1 MVAQRMISQAR
12 PANRDGTAS
21 PPPSSCPNLVF
32 SLSSVLHSA
41 VRASRLPLIGLWV
54 GLTLAIAPVTA
65 RADAYDEVNQKLRAG
80 RHAEAQTQA
89 ERYLQGKPRDPQM
102 RYLLGLVQR
111 ASGKPDAAMETFT
124 RLITEYPEL
133 PEPHNAL
140 ASLYASRGDY
150 EQARISLERAI
161 RARPDYA
168 TALENLGDLQIRLA
182 EQAYCLALKSNAR
195 NDALRARVQALGMQC
210 P

>member
-1 MVAQRMISQAR
+1 MA
-12 PANRDGTAS
+12 
-21 PPPSSCPNLVF
+21 PSSPLAYFVPNLVF

-41 VRASRLPLIGLWV
+41 VHASRPPLIGLLM
-54 GLTLAIAPVTA
+54 GLCIGLALALAPAPA

-80 RHAEAQTQA
+80 RHAEAQVQA

-140 ASLYASRGDY
+140 ASLYAARGDY
-150 EQARISLERAI
+150 EQARLSLERAI

-168 TALENLGDLQIRLA
+168 TALENLGDLQLRLA
-182 EQAYCLALKSNAR
+182 EQAYCQALKSNAR
-195 NDALRARVQALGMQC
+195 NDALRARVQALGLQC

>member
-1 MVAQRMISQAR
+1 MGSRIR
-12 PANRDGTAS
+12 PVKPRWHR
-21 PPPSSCPNLVF
+21 PSSCLRRASTLVF
-32 SLSSVLHSA
+32 SLSSVPHSA
-41 VRASRLPLIGLWV
+41 VRALSLSLIGPLV
-54 GLTLAIAPVTA
+54 GLLLAAAPLFA
-65 RADAYDEVNQKLRAG
+65 RADTYDEVSQKLHTG
-80 RHAEAQTQA
+80 RLAEAQAQA

-111 ASGKPDAAMETFT
+111 ASGKPDVAAETFLKLT
-124 RLITEYPEL
+124 TEYPEL

-150 EQARISLERAI
+150 EQARLSLERAI

-168 TALENLGDLQIRLA
+168 TALENMGDLQLHQA
-182 EQAYCLALKSNAR
+182 EQSYCRALKSDAR
-195 NDALRARVQALGMQC
+195 NERLRARIQSLGMQC

>member
-1 MVAQRMISQAR
+1 M
-12 PANRDGTAS
+12 
-21 PPPSSCPNLVF
+21 F
-32 SLSSVLHSA
+32 SLPSVPHSA
-41 VRASRLPLIGLWV
+41 VRALRLPLIGLLV
-54 GLTLAIAPVTA
+54 GLVLAAAPFAV
-65 RADAYDEVNQKLRAG
+65 RADAYDEVNQKLHAG
-80 RHAEAQTQA
+80 RHAEAQAQA

-111 ASGKPDAAMETFT
+111 ASGKPDAALETFL
-124 RLITEYPEL
+124 RLTTEYPEL

-140 ASLYASRGDY
+140 ASIYASQGDY

-168 TALENLGDLQIRLA
+168 TALENLGDLQLHLA
-182 EQAYCLALKSNAR
+182 QQAYCQALKGKVR
-195 NDALRARVQALGMQC
+195 NDKLRARVQALGMQC

>member
-1 MVAQRMISQAR
+1 MECPAQ
-12 PANRDGTAS
+12 PAYRKGAVPPAS
-21 PPPSSCPNLVF
+21 FAPPSTCPKLVF
-32 SLSSVLHSA
+32 FLSSVPPSA
-41 VRASRLPLIGLWV
+41 VRVSRLPLIGLLV
-54 GLTLAIAPVTA
+54 GLALMAAPLLA
-65 RADAYDEVNQKLRAG
+65 RANAYDEVNQKLQAG
-80 RHAEAQTQA
+80 RHAEAQAQA

-111 ASGKPDAAMETFT
+111 ASGKPDAAQETFL
-124 RLITEYPEL
+124 RLTNEYPEL

-140 ASLYASRGDY
+140 ASLYASRGEY

-168 TALENLGDLQIRLA
+168 TALENLGDLQMHLA
-182 EQAYCLALKSNAR
+182 QQAYCQALKSNAR
-195 NDALRARVQALGMQC
+195 NDRLRARIQSLGMQC

>member
-1 MVAQRMISQAR
+1 
-12 PANRDGTAS
+12 
-21 PPPSSCPNLVF
+21 VF
-32 SLSSVLHSA
+32 SLPSVPHSA
-41 VRASRLPLIGLWV
+41 VRALQLPLIGLLV
-54 GLTLAIAPVTA
+54 GLVLAAVPFAV
-65 RADAYDEVNQKLRAG
+65 RADAYDEVNQKLHAG
-80 RHAEAQTQA
+80 RHAEAQAQA

-111 ASGKPDAAMETFT
+111 ASGKPDAALETFL
-124 RLITEYPEL
+124 RLTTEYPEL

-140 ASLYASRGDY
+140 ASIYASQGDY

-168 TALENLGDLQIRLA
+168 TALENLGDLQLHLA
-182 EQAYCLALKSNAR
+182 QQAYCQALKGKAR
-195 NDALRARVQALGMQC
+195 NDKLRARVQALGMQC

>member
-1 MVAQRMISQAR
+1 M
-12 PANRDGTAS
+12 
-21 PPPSSCPNLVF
+21 F
-32 SLSSVLHSA
+32 SLPSVLYPA
-41 VRASRLPLIGLWV
+41 VRTLRFPLIGLFV
-54 GLTLAIAPVTA
+54 GLVLMTAPVMA
-65 RADAYDEVNQKLRAG
+65 RADAYEEVNQKLHAG
-80 RHAEAQTQA
+80 RYAEAQTQA

-111 ASGKPDAAMETFT
+111 ASDKPDAALETFL
-124 RLITEYPEL
+124 RLTTEYPEL

-150 EQARISLERAI
+150 EQARLSLERAI

-168 TALENLGDLQIRLA
+168 TALENLGDLQLHLA
-182 EQAYCLALKSNAR
+182 QQAYCQALKGKAR
-195 NDALRARVQALGMQC
+195 NEKLRARVQALGMTC